1 MTLNFFRLAA
11 SAATAALVL
20 TAAIPTVSLT
30 ANAKLSKITSNESTN
45 ADRTVGTIDD
55 LGACNYAKI
64 VMESPDSTLEFKNIT
79 EYDLQTQKI
88 INYTG
93 TVEADGETYLVARKK
108 GNIMYNNTL
117 AEIETDYND
126 YIFYHMIS

>member
-1 MTLNFFRLAA
+1 MTFNFFRRAA
-11 SAATAALVL
+11 SAVTAALVL

-93 TVEADGETYLVARKK
+93 NIEAAGETYLVARKK